1 MCVDSQRIWKCVK
14 IELTSPL
21 TISYKHF
28 EQPKTEPKLSSIPSG
43 EPIIPTHGIV
53 TLYGYPICIGVDR
66 GHLILS
72 DGVGPLR
79 RYSRFARI
87 GHRLKRIVVIG
98 SDGHVSLAALRW
110 LADQNAAFV
119 MLERDGQVL
128 ATTGPVS
135 PSDVRLRRSQG
146 MAHETGIAIK
156 IARELIAQKLDGQEQ
171 VIKKFFKDRPA
182 SGVIADARR
191 AVFKAKTNEE
201 IRRWEA
207 RGALA
212 YWGTMREVPVSFS
225 KADALKIPE
234 HWKQFGSRVSPLT
247 NSPRLAV
254 NPANAILNY
263 LYAVLESESRLAL
276 AALGLDPG
284 IGVLHND
291 LRSRD
296 SLAADVMEPIRPKVD
311 SLLLSLLTSEQLR
324 REWFFEQRDGNCRLM
339 APFAA
344 TLSETAMTWRQEVA
358 TYAEWIAKSLWDS
371 RIKPKRT
378 DGPTTR
384 LTQRQRSEG
393 RAKLFMKN
401 EKNKPVQPVLCRVCG
416 NIRISSDNVCR
427 GCNNRPCRY
436 LPPLL

>member
-1 MCVDSQRIWKCVK
+1 
-14 IELTSPL
+14 
-21 TISYKHF
+21 
-28 EQPKTEPKLSSIPSG
+28 
-43 EPIIPTHGIV
+43 
-53 TLYGYPICIGVDR
+53 
-66 GHLILS
+66 
-72 DGVGPLR
+72 
-79 RYSRFARI
+79 
-87 GHRLKRIVVIG
+87 
-98 SDGHVSLAALRW
+98 
-110 LADQNAAFV
+110 
-119 MLERDGQVL
+119 MLERDGKVL

-156 IARELIAQKLDGQEQ
+156 TARELIVQKLNGQEQ
-171 VIKKFFKDRPA
+171 VIKTFFKDRPS

-225 KADALKIPE
+225 KADSLKIPE

-263 LYAVLESESRLAL
+263 LYAILEAESRLAL

-296 SLAADVMEPIRPKVD
+296 SLASDLMEPVRPKVD
-311 SLLLSLLTSEQLR
+311 ALLLNLLTSEQLR
-324 REWFFEQRDGNCRLM
+324 REWFFEH
-339 APFAA
+339 
-344 TLSETAMTWRQEVA
+344 T
-358 TYAEWIAKSLWDS
+358 
-371 RIKPKRT
+371 
-378 DGPTTR
+378 
-384 LTQRQRSEG
+384 
-393 RAKLFMKN
+393 
-401 EKNKPVQPVLCRVCG
+401 
-416 NIRISSDNVCR
+416 SSKF
-427 GCNNRPCRY
+427 PIIPSY
-436 LPPLL
+436 TPLHRC